1 MEQHF
6 QHEKTFRFE
15 VLNEHSEATTVLYVL
30 HGYGQLAKY
39 FIRKFTQLPNNLLIV
54 SPEGMHRF
62 YRKGSSGRVGAS
74 WMTKEDRTY
83 DIADTISCLN
93 KVDAIISDQFPIEKR
108 YLLGFSQGGAA
119 AARWEELG
127 EVSFDASILWASV
140 FPPDLNVSVPKAK
153 NQKKFFVLGDQD
165 QFFSSDDQEKTVSF
179 YEQMNY
185 QIIRYKG
192 DHDIVNETLT
202 EIIRQI
208 EAD

>member
-15 VLNEHSEATTVLYVL
+15 VLNERPDATTVLYVL
-30 HGYGQLAKY
+30 HGYGQLVKY
-39 FIRKFTQLPNNLLIV
+39 FIRKFTQLPQNLLIV
-54 SPEGMHRF
+54 APEGMHRF

-74 WMTKEDRTY
+74 WMTKEDREH

-93 KVDAIISDQFPIEKR
+93 KVDSIISEQFPIEKR

-119 AARWEELG
+119 AARWEQLG
-127 EVSFDASILWASV
+127 KVSFDASILWASV
-140 FPPDLNVSVPKAK
+140 FPPDLNVSVPEAK
-153 NQKKFFVLGDQD
+153 DQKKFFVLGDQD
-165 QFFSSDDQEKTVSF
+165 QFFSPDDQEKSVSF

-185 QIIRYKG
+185 RVIRYQG